1 MPVLEHAQSI
11 VLEFEQQVLHKQH
24 LHQNP
29 YGAVAQLGERVVRND
44 EVVGSIPICSTIH
57 CTQRDPEEELQL
69 QVCST
74 QIIFMRCAS
83 LARH

>member
-11 VLEFEQQVLHKQH
+11 VLEFDQQVLHKQH

-44 EVVGSIPICSTIH
+44 EVGSSILLGSTI
-57 CTQRDPEEELQL
+57 LQFPAPVAQL
-69 QVCST
+69 D
-74 QIIFMRCAS
+74 RAS
-83 LARH
+83 AS

>member
-44 EVVGSIPICSTIH
+44 EVGSSILLGST
-57 CTQRDPEEELQL
+57 TDTRLLLLSPG
-69 QVCST
+69 SS
-74 QIIFMRCAS
+74 AG
-83 LARH
+83 